1 MEKQFKILSDYKVN
15 DGIESINQPKI
26 KTYEELEK
34 ELTETR
40 ALFFDNL
47 DRMSKAESEVFKLKL
62 DLQHEEM
69 IHKSEVR
76 RLESEVKTYK
86 QLVDMYSSK
95 VEKLEKRTLFDYL
108 FK

>member
-1 MEKQFKILSDYKVN
+1 MEKQFKLLPDYKLN

-26 KTYEELEK
+26 KTYEELET
-34 ELTETR
+34 ELIETR
-40 ALFFDNL
+40 TLLFNNL
-47 DRMSKAESEVFKLKL
+47 GRMSKAESEVFKLKL

-86 QLVDMYSSK
+86 QLVDVYSSK
-95 VEKLEKRTLFDYL
+95 VEKLEKRTLFDFL
-108 FK
+108 FG